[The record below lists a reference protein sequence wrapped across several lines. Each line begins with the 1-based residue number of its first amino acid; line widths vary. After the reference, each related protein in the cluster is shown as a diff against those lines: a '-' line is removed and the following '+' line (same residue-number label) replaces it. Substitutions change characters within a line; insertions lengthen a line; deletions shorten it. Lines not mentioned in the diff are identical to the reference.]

1 MDKEKVFHHYSKLLD
16 EVLDN
21 SEYYK
26 LYFQAC
32 YTIDDDELIYDN
44 LTLATGISRACL
56 IDNNYNYVV
65 KIPLASYNN
74 HECDKEIYIYGEA
87 MDNNVEKFFA
97 RPEFLGLYTKVV
109 CSYDIKEIE
118 EMFLWKNQEEFW
130 EQFEEIK
137 ATFKK
142 QRIII
147 ELPLY
152 AYPRAKAYKFNHY
165 SLCDEI
171 KARSIQSPL
180 KGHNLAIAA
189 SFIGEY
195 GEEQYQK
202 LTSFLYDYEIDDI
215 HLGNVGAINNHICII
230 DYAD

>member
-1 MDKEKVFHHYSKLLD
+1 MDKEKIFHHYSQLLD
-16 EVLDN
+16 EILDN

-26 LYFQAC
+26 LYFQSC
-32 YTIDDDELIYDN
+32 YTFDDDELIYDN
-44 LTLATGISRACL
+44 LTLSTGISRACL

-65 KIPLASYNN
+65 KIPLASC
-74 HECDKEIYIYGEA
+74 HDECDREIYLYGEA
-87 MDNNVEKFFA
+87 IDNNVEQFFA
-97 RPEFLGLYTKVV
+97 RPEFLGFYTKVI
-109 CSYDIKEIE
+109 CAYDIKEVE
-118 EMFLWKNQEEFW
+118 EYFLWKNQEEFW
-130 EQFEEIK
+130 NLFGEIK
-137 ATFKK
+137 STLKK

-152 AYPRAKAYKFNHY
+152 AYPRAEAYKFNHY

-202 LTSFLYDYEIDDI
+202 LTSFLYDYDIDDI
-215 HLGNVGAINNHICII
+215 HLGNVGSINNHICLI
-230 DYAD
+230 DYAG